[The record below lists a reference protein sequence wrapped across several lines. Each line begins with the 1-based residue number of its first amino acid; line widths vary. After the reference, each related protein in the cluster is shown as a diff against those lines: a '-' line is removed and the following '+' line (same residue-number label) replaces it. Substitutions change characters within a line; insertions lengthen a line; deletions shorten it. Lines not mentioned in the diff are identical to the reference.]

1 MLRDIFIAA
10 HAAAGVVAL
19 VAGVVALRGGRLLNL
34 HAWSTGGMTLFLLLA
49 VGAEWDAID
58 TTARVLF
65 TAFGVLAVIMVRLS
79 VMARPIRPAHGVRP
93 SPRYLDYVGFNVVA
107 LFDAF
112 VVIAVLDIGAP
123 IWLVAGSGVAIG
135 VAGHFL
141 LRWAKHT
148 LTAADG
154 RSGNSRANAARGGPI
169 RRQPT

>member
-58 TTARVLF
+58 TTARVPF
-65 TAFGVLAVIMVRLS
+65 AAFGVLAVIMVRLS

-135 VAGHFL
+135 VAGHLL

-148 LTAADG
+148 LTAA
-154 RSGNSRANAARGGPI
+154 AWPI
-169 RRQPT
+169 GQFTR